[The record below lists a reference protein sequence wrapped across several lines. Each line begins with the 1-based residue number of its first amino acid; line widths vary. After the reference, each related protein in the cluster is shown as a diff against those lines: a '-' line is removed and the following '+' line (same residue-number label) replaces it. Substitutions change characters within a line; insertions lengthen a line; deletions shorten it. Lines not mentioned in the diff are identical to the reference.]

1 MNDPIGSFDTIRNNF
16 IRYVETAFRTK
27 FDEPGEFEDQRNQ
40 LLHEDGVLYRQ
51 PWVEPLP
58 EYQSSNKTV
67 AQLTAADLP
76 TLTPAQGDLFRG
88 LIQAGLIDNPGIEL
102 YQHQVQMLATSLQ
115 HKHCVITSGTG
126 SGKTESFLLPLL
138 AQITKEIAQ
147 WSPAKAMSGSAKNWW
162 SGAHRLPDGQVV
174 DRNSLSPS
182 GLRPDVQQRGHERRP
197 AAVRA
202 LILYPM
208 NALVEDQMTR
218 LRRALDSDDAR
229 HWFDTN
235 ARGNR
240 IHFGRYTGATP
251 VAGALR
257 KPNSAGTGLV
267 INAIKVNKLR
277 DELTQ
282 ASDNVSAITEFTS
295 QPANQNRRKDLLSFF
310 PRLDGAEMRSRFDMQ
325 ESPPDILITNFSMLS
340 IMLMRALDGPVFDK
354 TRDWLAADSSN
365 IFHLVID
372 ELHLYRGTAGTEVSY
387 LLRLVLDRL
396 GLSPTHPQL
405 RILASSASLETEG
418 QTGKDSRQFLEDF
431 FGVPPKADGTSSF
444 EIIKGQEID
453 ASTPAQGLAPLP
465 LAPFAALAA
474 AWDTDSEL
482 TDEAAATAAA
492 ALIKSPPVT
501 PVPATGLEAL
511 ANSLWSAELNLR
523 ERLYSACRVTD
534 AETGRTKLRAVPS
547 LPAHGDTLAPGFHYL
562 AESLFGNGHSQ
573 QQLHDALRGL
583 FIARGAFEGKFPVAE
598 KTARNSSRSLPRFR
612 FHFFFRN
619 IDGLWLGLPGPSHDV
634 TGSDGKITR
643 RPYGELLPHSALQTT
658 TGQHILEG
666 LYCDRCGTVFY
677 GGTRLNW
684 SLPGFTDGSKFQ
696 MLNVSPDIEGIP
708 EKAAETLVERRSYAD
723 YAVFWPKADQE
734 FVAHERAKGN
744 PDFWKQPLIRGEAV
758 DNEAYWRPARIDSR
772 SGRVETGENFPA
784 NPSSDGPDWIYGRV
798 FRIEGIPSPEAAQ
811 RLRAMPAVCPGC
823 GANHELGKF
832 RLSSVR
838 GFRTGFG
845 QTSQTFAKELLLQL
859 PAGADTL
866 KLVVFSD
873 SRDDAAQV
881 ANGIERNHYGDLLR
895 ELLTQY
901 LQQQLVAGAELVT
914 VISNPLLTAE
924 EFEEIRKKQPALAV
938 KIRTWVRRVKDIASP
953 FEDERL
959 EAQEAQR
966 QLALLTQG
974 TVSIRN
980 LAQGLDVVGQTPTG
994 GGALLREFLKLGV
1007 NPGGNDL
1014 ELQFLD
1020 AQNHQ
1025 NPWYEGVDYTQ
1036 PENPKWNGV
1045 HAGFTDRVSA
1055 GLSLRIAELLFRRLF
1070 YSLEASGLGTPVVRP
1085 EPTPAALA
1093 ALPASLQK
1101 HASDLLSAVV
1111 RILGDKYKYAGSEYQ
1126 RDNQNPLQNARDF
1139 PAAVKNYLSEVCLLH
1154 EGPGADWYDVGEW
1167 VRQQLRR
1174 AADGSLA
1181 AIDAFG
1187 NVDVINLWLKA
1198 ANATDPYYKCPTC
1211 HRVHLHRAAGI
1222 CTSCRRPLPAT
1233 PHTRA
1238 GVPQTCEHLWEKNY
1252 LAYHA
1257 ALHPRPS
1264 IRLHCEEL
1272 TGQTDDQFE
1281 RQRHFRNVVLAA
1293 DGPAQVRQ
1301 IDLLSVTTT
1310 LEVGVDIGALQAVML
1325 ANMPPQRFNYQQRV
1339 GRAGRRGQAY
1349 SVAFTFC
1356 RGRSHDE
1363 YYFANPHKI
1372 TGDDAPTPFLAI
1384 DQPRILK
1391 RVLAKAALREAFA
1404 SAQAAAG
1411 GVHGEFGGTTEWEM
1425 YRPAV
1430 TDWLQN
1436 QGSAWAASILA
1447 VMSGPKNAHLVPG
1460 LTAWVGD
1467 TNEGLLADVVRVM
1480 NSNTPGENTADKLAQ
1495 GGVLPMF
1502 GMPTAVRNL
1511 QLGARRNRQGQ
1522 WNLPVIDRPLDMAI
1536 YEFAPGSQKL
1546 KDKFY
1551 HQAIGFTSAL
1561 DEKNVAGG
1569 GTTVT
1574 NQDEGPFL
1582 LRRWMLTCPT
1592 CYYTKTYQDE
1602 ANPDQ
1607 RIAPPEA
1614 ECPACHATLLP
1625 AENSVSSAHIFEVV
1639 SPRAFR
1645 TDYGPGHDDREQTD
1659 SSTQRPPL
1667 LAESNP
1673 DSAPAAE
1680 VSLGN
1685 GCAQLADDDITWR
1698 LNKGPRD
1705 AFFAGE
1711 LRNNWQERKIN
1722 GSPWTHQQWLAR
1734 EDGPE
1739 RVALAA
1745 NKKTEIL
1752 RLYPTAVPIGLNL
1765 DFTQATGP
1773 QRDGLKA
1780 AYYSAAFLLQRAI
1793 SDELDIEPDEI
1804 EIGGIT
1810 QVRLN
1815 DDRRLDPMVGQIVL
1829 SDALPN
1835 GSGFVRRLF
1844 EHLKSRSWKLAE
1856 EKWFVEYKNDYKPFY
1871 FKKLSNIRWFAP
1883 LKVSK
1888 SIRSSTLLTEIL
1900 EGGPASSYLGTIHS
1914 AQHQASCPSACYQ
1927 CLMGYRNMSYH
1938 ALLDW
1943 RLALTLLRLQR
1954 DPEYLVGTDGQFMTP
1969 ELNGWLEF
1977 NYQQLKNFADSF
1989 FATPSTP
1996 GQIHWLTP
2004 SAGPALPALAWGP
2017 GQRNLAIL
2025 VHPLWDLRHPA
2036 EGSWLTEI
2044 IAIART
2050 KVAGQ
2055 AGGQLQFIDSFNL
2068 ARRSGQCYQWLRSSG
2083 PAGQPHS
2090 LV

>member
-1 MNDPIGSFDTIRNNF
+1 MNDPIGSFDTIRDNF

-27 FDEPGEFEDQRNQ
+27 FDERGEFEDQRNQ

-58 EYQSSNKTV
+58 EYQSSNKNV
-67 AQLTAADLP
+67 AQITDADLP
-76 TLTPAQGDLFRG
+76 TLNPAQCELFRG
-88 LIQAGLIDNPGIEL
+88 LIQAGLIDNPSIEL
-102 YQHQVQMLATSLQ
+102 YTHQTQMLATALQ

-126 SGKTESFLLPLL
+126 SGKTEAFLLPLL
-138 AQITKEIAQ
+138 AQITKEIAA
-147 WSPAKAMSGSAKNWW
+147 WPAAGTMPSSAKNWW
-162 SGAHRLPDGQVV
+162 SGPNKLTDSKVI
-174 DRNSLSPS
+174 DRASSGTS
-182 GLRPDVQQRGHERRP
+182 GLRPEVQQRGHEHRP

-218 LRRALDSDDAR
+218 LRRALDSDEAR
-229 HWFDTN
+229 EWFD
-235 ARGNR
+235 AHAHGNR
-240 IHFGRYTGATP
+240 IHFGRYTGASP
-251 VAGALR
+251 VAGSLR
-257 KPNSAGTGLV
+257 KAGKTGLV
-267 INAIKVNKLR
+267 INDFKVSKLR

-282 ASDNVSAITEFTS
+282 YSSNVDAINEFTNK
-295 QPANQNRRKDLLSFF
+295 PANQKRRKDLLSFF

-340 IMLMRALDGPVFDK
+340 IMLMRTLDGPMFEK
-354 TRDWLAADSSN
+354 TREWLKADPSH
-365 IFHLVID
+365 IFHLIID

-396 GLSPTHPQL
+396 GLHPTHPQL

-418 QTGKDSRQFLEDF
+418 KAGKDSRQFLEDF
-431 FGVPPKADGTSSF
+431 FGVPSLADGTSAF
-444 EIIKGQEID
+444 EIIKGKEID
-453 ASTPAQGLAPLP
+453 AETPAQGLPPLP
-465 LAPFAALAA
+465 LAPFTDLAA
-474 AWDTDSEL
+474 AWDVESEL
-482 TDEAAATAAA
+482 TDAAAATAATALA
-492 ALIKSPPVT
+492 AFCHAPPT
-501 PVPATGLEAL
+501 MPSPATGLEAL
-511 ANSLWSAELNLR
+511 ASSLWSAPLSLR

-547 LPAHGDTLAPGFHYL
+547 LPTPGDTPAPGFHYL
-562 AESLFGNGHSQ
+562 AESLFGSGHSQ

-583 FIARGAFEGKFPVAE
+583 FIARGSFEGKFPAAE
-598 KTARNSSRSLPRFR
+598 KAARDAARGLPRFR

-619 IDGLWLGLPGPSHDV
+619 IDGLWLGLPSPGHKVAREGGPA
-634 TGSDGKITR
+634 TR
-643 RPYGELLPHSALQTT
+643 LPYGELLAHTKLQTAA
-658 TGQHILEG
+658 GQHVLEG
-666 LYCDRCGTVFY
+666 LYCDRCGTIFY
-677 GGTRLNW
+677 GGARLNW
-684 SLPGFTDGSKFQ
+684 SLPGQTTGSTFQ

-723 YAVFWPKADQE
+723 YAVFWPKSDQE
-734 FVAHERAKGN
+734 FVPHERARGN
-744 PDFWKQPLIRGEAV
+744 ADYWQQPVIRGAV
-758 DNEAYWRPARIDSR
+758 AKLESYWEPARIDSR
-772 SGRVETGENFPA
+772 SGRVEIGVGLAPA
-784 NPSSDGPDWIYGRV
+784 VGSDGPDWIDGRIFCV
-798 FRIEGIPSPEAAQ
+798 EGAANQEVGQ

-823 GANHELGKF
+823 GANHELGKY

-859 PAGADTL
+859 PPGEDTR

-895 ELLTQY
+895 ELLTQH
-901 LQQQLVAGAELVT
+901 LQQQVLVGSELIT
-914 VISNPLLTAE
+914 SIAN
-924 EFEEIRKKQPALAV
+924 PALTPAEFDEIKKHHPELSL
-938 KIRTWVRRVKDIASP
+938 KIRTWLRRAKEIDSP
-953 FEDERL
+953 FADEKA
-959 EAQEAQR
+959 EAEEAQR
-966 QLALLTQG
+966 QLNQLAEG
-974 TVSIRN
+974 VVPIRV

-1014 ELQFLD
+1014 SLQHLEAD
-1020 AQNHQ
+1020 
-1025 NPWYEGVDYTQ
+1025 NPDKAWYEGVDYAQ
-1036 PENPKWNGV
+1036 ADNPKWNGV
-1045 HAGFTDRVSA
+1045 HAGFADRVST
-1055 GLSLRIAELLFRRLF
+1055 GLSMRVAELLFRRLF

-1085 EPTPAALA
+1085 EPSPAMLA
-1093 ALPASLQK
+1093 ALPAKLQP
-1101 HASDLLSAVV
+1101 HGSHMLSAVV
-1111 RILGDKYKYAGSEYQ
+1111 RILGDKYKYTGSEFQ
-1126 RDNQNPLQNARDF
+1126 RDNQNASQNANDY
-1139 PAAVKNYLSEVCLLH
+1139 PAAVKNYIKAACIMH
-1154 EGPGADWYDVGEW
+1154 EGSDANWYEVGDWVHK
-1167 VRQQLRR
+1167 QLRR

-1181 AIDAFG
+1181 AQDAFG
-1187 NVDVINLWLKA
+1187 NIDVINLWLKA
-1198 ANATDPYYKCPTC
+1198 AKATDPYWKCTKC

-1222 CTSCRRPLPAT
+1222 CTSCREPLPLAS
-1233 PHTRA
+1233 HTRS
-1238 GVPQTCEHLWEKNY
+1238 GVVQTCQHLWEKNY

-1281 RQRHFRNVVLAA
+1281 RQRHFRNVILAA

-1325 ANMPPQRFNYQQRV
+1325 GNMPPQRFNYQQRV

-1404 SAQAAAG
+1404 SADAIEG
-1411 GVHGEFGGTTEWEM
+1411 SVHGEFGKDGTW
-1425 YRPAV
+1425 PAHHAAV
-1430 TDWLQN
+1430 ADWLQKE
-1436 QGSAWAASILA
+1436 GPAWANKMLG
-1447 VMSGPKNAHLVPG
+1447 VMTGPKNASLVPE
-1460 LTAWVGD
+1460 LEAWVSD
-1467 TNEGLLADVVRVM
+1467 DKNGLLADIIRVM
-1480 NSNTPGENTADKLAQ
+1480 DGNTPGEDTADKLAQ

-1511 QLGARRNRQGQ
+1511 QLGANRSRQGR
-1522 WNLPVIDRPLDMAI
+1522 WTLPVIDRPLDMAI

-1551 HQAIGFTSAL
+1551 HKAIGFTSAL
-1561 DEKNVAGG
+1561 DDQNGEHGA
-1569 GTTVT
+1569 TYVT
-1574 NQDEGPFL
+1574 NKKEGPFL

-1592 CYYTKTYQDE
+1592 CYFTESYPAE
-1602 ANPDQ
+1602 PDSP
-1607 RIAPPEA
+1607 IAPPA
-1614 ECPACHATLLP
+1614 PVCPRCKAALSP
-1625 AENSVSSAHIFEVV
+1625 AENGLSSAHIFEVV

-1645 TDYGPGHDDREQTD
+1645 TDYGTGHDDREHTD

-1667 LAESNP
+1667 LAESNS
-1673 DSAPAAE
+1673 DRKPAKIL
-1680 VSLGN
+1680 LGN
-1685 GCAQLADDDITWR
+1685 GCALLADDDITWR

-1705 AFFAGE
+1705 AFFSGI
-1711 LRNNWQERKIN
+1711 LRPKCTEYQTKSISKTYN
-1722 GSPWTHQQWLAR
+1722 QWLAQ

-1745 NKKTEIL
+1745 NKKTEVL
-1752 RLYPTAVPIGLNL
+1752 RLYPTTVPLGLNL
-1765 DFTQATGP
+1765 DFTKSNGA

-1780 AYYSAAFLLQRAI
+1780 AYYSAAFLVQRAI
-1793 SDELDIEPDEI
+1793 SDKLDIEPDEI

-1810 QVRLN
+1810 QVQLE
-1815 DDRRLDPMVGQIVL
+1815 DDRRLDPMVGQVVL

-1844 EHLKSRSWKLAE
+1844 EQLEAG
-1856 EKWFVEYKNDYKPFY
+1856 P
-1871 FKKLSNIRWFAP
+1871 
-1883 LKVSK
+1883 
-1888 SIRSSTLLTEIL
+1888 LLTEIL
-1900 EGGPASSYLGTIHS
+1900 NGGAAKSYLGIIHT
-1914 AQHQASCPSACYQ
+1914 AQHKGDCPNACYQ
-1927 CLMGYRNMSYH
+1927 CLKGYRNMSYH

-1943 RLALTLLRLQR
+1943 RLALTLLRLMQ
-1954 DPEYLVGTDGQFMTP
+1954 DPLYLAGTDGQFTTP
-1969 ELNGWLEF
+1969 ELEGWLEY
-1977 NYQQLKNFADSF
+1977 NHAQLQTLASSF
-1989 FATPSTP
+1989 FATATAPGSIELLTP
-1996 GQIHWLTP
+1996 GT
-2004 SAGPALPALAWGP
+2004 GPELPILVWGP
-2017 GQRNLAIL
+2017 KQRNVALL
-2025 VHPLWDLRHPA
+2025 VHPLWDLHHPA
-2036 EGSWLTEI
+2036 EGSWLQKI
-2044 IAIART
+2044 IALART
-2050 KVAGQ
+2050 RAAQQ

-2068 ARRSGQCYQWLRSSG
+2068 ARRSGKCYEWLRG
-2083 PAGQPHS
+2083 PGVNGQPHN

>member
-1 MNDPIGSFDTIRNNF
+1 MNDPIGSFDTIRDNF

-27 FDEPGEFEDQRNQ
+27 FDAPGEFEDQRNQ
-40 LLHEDGVLYRQ
+40 LLHRDGVLYRQ

-67 AQLTAADLP
+67 AQLTDADLP
-76 TLTPAQGDLFRG
+76 HLSPAQRDLLRG
-88 LIQAGLIDNPGIEL
+88 LIQAGLIDNPSVEL
-102 YQHQVQMLATSLQ
+102 YQHQTQMLATSLD

-126 SGKTESFLLPLL
+126 SGKTEAFLLPLL
-138 AQITKEIAQ
+138 AQITKEIAE
-147 WSPAKAMSGSAKNWW
+147 WPAAGTMPESAKNWW
-162 SGAHRLPDGQVV
+162 VGTNRLTDSQVV
-174 DRNSLSPS
+174 DRASSSPS
-182 GLRPDVQQRGHERRP
+182 GLRPAVQQRGHEQRP

-257 KPNSAGTGLV
+257 KRNNTNNGLV
-267 INAIKVNKLR
+267 LNPSKIDKLR

-282 ASDNVSAITEFTS
+282 YTTNVSAINEFTN
-295 QPANQNRRKDLLSFF
+295 QPANQHRRKELVSFF

-340 IMLMRALDGPVFDK
+340 IMLMRTLDGPVFEK
-354 TRDWLAADSSN
+354 TRAWLAADSSH
-365 IFHLVID
+365 IFHLIID

-396 GLSPTHPQL
+396 GLHPTHPQL
-405 RILASSASLETEG
+405 RILASSASLETEDKAG
-418 QTGKDSRQFLEDF
+418 QDSRQFLEDF
-431 FGVPPKADGTSSF
+431 FGVPPKADGSSAF

-453 ASTPAQGLAPLP
+453 AEIPPEGLEPLP
-465 LAPFAALAA
+465 LAPFADLAA
-474 AWDTDSEL
+474 AWSADSEL
-482 TDEAAATAAA
+482 TDATAATAAA
-492 ALIKSPPVT
+492 ALAAFSKAPPAT
-501 PVPATGLEAL
+501 SAPATGLEAL
-511 ANSLWSAELNLR
+511 ANGLWSPDLKLR
-523 ERLYSACRVTD
+523 ERLYSAFRITD
-534 AETGRTKLRAVPS
+534 AETNRTKLRAVPS
-547 LPAHGDTLAPGFHYL
+547 LPAFGDTLAPGFHYL
-562 AESLFGNGHSQ
+562 AESLFGFGHSP

-583 FIARGAFEGKFPVAE
+583 FIARGSFEGKFPTAE
-598 KTARNSSRSLPRFR
+598 KTARDNARSLPRFR

-619 IDGLWLGLPGPSHDV
+619 IDGLWLGLPSPNQEV
-634 TGSDGKITR
+634 RNEEGKLVR
-643 RPYGELLPHSALQTT
+643 QPYGELLAHTT
-658 TGQHILEG
+658 LRTAADQHVLEG
-666 LYCDRCGTVFY
+666 LYCDRCGTVCY
-677 GGTRLNW
+677 GGARLNL
-684 SLPGFTDGSKFQ
+684 SVPGYVDGSKFQ

-723 YAVFWPKADQE
+723 YAVFWPQADQE
-734 FVAHERAKGN
+734 FVPHERARGN
-744 PDFWKQPLIRGEAV
+744 AAFWKQPIIRGEAV
-758 DNEAYWRPARIDSR
+758 PNEAYWRPARIDSR

-784 NPSSDGPDWIYGRV
+784 NGTPDGPDWIYGRV
-798 FRIEGIPSPEAAQ
+798 FRIESVPDPEAAQ

-832 RLSSVR
+832 RLSSIR

-859 PAGADTL
+859 PVGDDTR

-901 LQQQLVAGAELVT
+901 LQQQVLNGSRLVRAFQDPAT
-914 VISNPLLTAE
+914 TAE
-924 EFEEIRKKQPALAV
+924 QHELLKAPNPELY
-938 KIRTWVRRVKDIASP
+938 
-953 FEDERL
+953 DEVEAFVAETAHLSSSNKRL
-959 EAQEAQR
+959 KAKAQQAQSR
-966 QLALLTQG
+966 LDQLTQG
-974 TVSIRN
+974 TVPIR
-980 LAQGLDVVGQTPTG
+980 LLIEGLDVVGQTETG

-1014 ELQFLD
+1014 NLQYLD
-1020 AQNHQ
+1020 PSNHRKH
-1025 NPWYEGVDYTQ
+1025 WHEGIDYTQ

-1045 HAGFTDRVSA
+1045 RADLADRIST
-1055 GLSLRIAELLFRRLF
+1055 GLSERIAELLFRRLF
-1070 YSLEASGLGTPVVRP
+1070 YSLEASGLGTPVARP
-1085 EPTPAALA
+1085 EPTDAVLS
-1093 ALPASLQK
+1093 ALPESLRK
-1101 HASDLLSAVV
+1101 HASDLLSAAV
-1111 RILGDKYKYAGSEYQ
+1111 RILGDKYKYVGSEYE
-1126 RDNQNPLQNARDF
+1126 RDNQNPLQNAGDF
-1139 PAAVKNYLSEVCLLH
+1139 PAAIKNYLKAVCTLH
-1154 EGPGADWYDVGEW
+1154 EGSDANWYDVGEW

-1174 AADGSLA
+1174 AT
-1181 AIDAFG
+1181 AINAFG
-1187 NVDVINLWLKA
+1187 NVDVVELWLKA
-1198 ANATDPYYKCPTC
+1198 ANATDPYYKCRTC

-1222 CTSCRRPLPAT
+1222 CTSCRRPLPLA

-1238 GVPQTCEHLWEKNY
+1238 GVPQTCQHLWEKNY

-1281 RQRHFRNVVLAA
+1281 RQRHFRNVILAD
-1293 DGPAQVRQ
+1293 DGPANVRR

-1325 ANMPPQRFNYQQRV
+1325 GNMPPQRFNYQQRV

-1363 YYFANPHKI
+1363 HYFANPHKI
-1372 TGDDAPTPFLAI
+1372 TGDDAPVPFLAT

-1404 SAQAAAG
+1404 SAQADGG
-1411 GVHGEFGGTTEWEM
+1411 GVHGEFGGLDEWAGHL
-1425 YRPAV
+1425 PAV
-1430 TDWLQN
+1430 TDWLQHH
-1436 QGSAWAASILA
+1436 GIAWATSMLG
-1447 VMSGPKNAHLVPG
+1447 VMSGPKNAHLVSE
-1460 LTAWVGD
+1460 LATWVGSS
-1467 TNEGLLADVVRVM
+1467 EQGLLADVVQVM

-1511 QLGARRNRQGQ
+1511 QLGARRNRQSQ
-1522 WNLPVIDRPLDMAI
+1522 WDKPVIDRPLDMAI

-1551 HQAIGFTSAL
+1551 HQAIGFTSTL
-1561 DEKNVAGG
+1561 DERNSNNG
-1569 GTTVT
+1569 GTYIT
-1574 NQDEGPFL
+1574 NREEGPFL
-1582 LRRWMLTCPT
+1582 LRRWMLSCPN
-1592 CYYTKTYQDE
+1592 CYYTKTYGDD
-1602 ANPDQ
+1602 PDQ
-1607 RIAPPEA
+1607 RSPPPAP
-1614 ECPACHATLLP
+1614 ECPSCHAALQA
-1625 AENSVSSAHIFEVV
+1625 AENNVSSADIFEVV

-1645 TDYGPGHDDREQTD
+1645 TNYGSGRDDREQTD

-1667 LAESNP
+1667 LAEFNP
-1673 DSAPAAE
+1673 ASDPAAE
-1680 VSLGN
+1680 ITLGN

-1705 AFFAGE
+1705 AFFAGA
-1711 LRNNWQERKIN
+1711 
-1722 GSPWTHQQWLAR
+1722 PHPQWNEYQAR
-1734 EDGPE
+1734 TISKTYNQWIAKEDGPE

-1752 RLYPTAVPIGLNL
+1752 RLHPTAVPIGLSL
-1765 DFTQATGP
+1765 DFTRATGP

-1793 SDELDIEPDEI
+1793 SGKLDIEPDEI

-1815 DDRRLDPMVGQIVL
+1815 DTRRLDPMVGQIVL

-1844 EHLKSRSWKLAE
+1844 EHFE
-1856 EKWFVEYKNDYKPFY
+1856 
-1871 FKKLSNIRWFAP
+1871 SNEF
-1883 LKVSK
+1883 
-1888 SIRSSTLLTEIL
+1888 LTEVL
-1900 EGGPASSYLGTIHS
+1900 DSAPQGSYLDTIHS
-1914 AQHQASCPSACYQ
+1914 PQHQEDCPTACYQ
-1927 CLMGYRNMSYH
+1927 CLKGYRNMSYH

-1943 RLALTLLRLQR
+1943 RLAFALLRLMREPAYQ
-1954 DPEYLVGTDGQFMTP
+1954 VGADGQFTTP
-1969 ELNGWLEF
+1969 ELSDWLAS
-1977 NYQQLKNFADSF
+1977 NQQQLRTFAASF
-1989 FATPSTP
+1989 FSNAAAP
-1996 GQIHWLTP
+1996 GEICQLEP
-2004 SAGPALPALAWGP
+2004 QNGPPMPALAWGP
-2017 GQRNLAIL
+2017 NKRNLAL
-2025 VHPLWDLRHPA
+2025 VVHPFWDLQHPA
-2036 EGSWLTEI
+2036 EDSWLNEVL
-2044 IAIART
+2044 ALARIE
-2050 KVAGQ
+2050 VAKHP
-2055 AGGQLQFIDSFNL
+2055 GGQLYYVDSFNL
-2068 ARRSGQCYQWLRSSG
+2068 ARRSGQCYQWLLERRDGHSRS
-2083 PAGQPHS
+2083 
-2090 LV
+2090 LI